1 MNGFWGYFKGSLILL
16 LKAMPRLLASPYI
29 GAVCGAVSA
38 MRKEQARCDAEI
50 EAFQARY
57 VKSLQHAEAK
67 RQGNCAGNGVQ
78 G

>member
-1 MNGFWGYFKGSLILL
+1 MNGFWGYLKGSLILQ

-38 MRKEQARCDAEI
+38 MQREMARCDAEI

-57 VKSLQHAEAK
+57 LENLQRAEAD
-67 RQGNCAGNGVQ
+67 RQGNYVGRSAQ